1 MLLSIRFVC
10 YKHFGV
16 RPRRFQ
22 ISDREFQDIH
32 DVERVL
38 RDIEPRVLCSCRFAF
53 VMLASSG
60 DVGIFVQVP
69 DCITIQRPSF
79 IFFAQVGIWRLSGVV
94 DVSGSALGS
103 WLSAMAVP
111 TQVSEAVLMKSE
123 VFLCRA
129 ELLPESLLRR
139 VLHHLEWTSNMVGCR
154 RVLLLLEI
162 RFP

>member
-60 DVGIFVQVP
+60 DVGIFVQVGIVPELQAILDDGEYLVGPTRSLLVLLPSGYELCRP
-69 DCITIQRPSF
+69 DCDPPILCRFVLSHHHWIKQRP
-79 IFFAQVGIWRLSGVV
+79 GSG
-94 DVSGSALGS
+94 
-103 WLSAMAVP
+103 
-111 TQVSEAVLMKSE
+111 
-123 VFLCRA
+123 
-129 ELLPESLLRR
+129 LLA
-139 VLHHLEWTSNMVGCR
+139 
-154 RVLLLLEI
+154 VLLLLCQQS
-162 RFP
+162 